1 MNVLRRFGVRF
12 SGHERGGFE
21 MAHLDIGQL
30 VQRILADIQVG
41 KLADGQRKLPA
52 EPVLMERYQVTRYT
66 LRQALKQL
74 SNMGYT
80 YQMHGIGTFVRQ
92 QQTNNSIALQHD
104 GGLSEAAARTGLKLA
119 TKKAVMAMTTV
130 ADAEFLPEAGHL
142 KDNEELIDIRRFRE
156 LDGQPYLMEH
166 SYYIKAI
173 VDTIPEEALY
183 GSLFNYFEQQR
194 DVNIGF
200 IDQLLMSEPLPEI
213 AGEFMNLANGAPS
226 LVVKDET
233 YLTTGKMLAFSKQYY
248 DYRRA
253 RLFMVKKIR

>member
-1 MNVLRRFGVRF
+1 MT
-12 SGHERGGFE
+12 
-21 MAHLDIGQL
+21 HLDTNQL
-30 VQRILADIQVG
+30 VQIILADIQAG
-41 KLADGQRKLPA
+41 KLADEQRKLPP
-52 EPVLMERYQVTRYT
+52 EPVLMAQYQVTRYT

-92 QQTNNSIALQHD
+92 QQTSNSIALQHD
-104 GGLSEAAARTGLKLA
+104 GGLSEAAARAGLKLA
-119 TKKAVMAMTTV
+119 TRKATMTITMV
-130 ADAEFLPEAGHL
+130 ANADFLPETGHFD
-142 KDNEELIDIRRFRE
+142 DNEELIDIQRFRE

-166 SYYIKAI
+166 SYYLRAMIDA
-173 VDTIPEEALY
+173 IPEAALY

-194 DVNIGF
+194 DINIGF
-200 IDQLLMSEPLPEI
+200 IDQLLMSEPLPKV
-213 AGEFMNLANGAPS
+213 AGDFMNLSTGAPS